1 MVAIVAAATPFV
13 YIEEKEAF
21 LTLFPHRYDFIYAAH
36 PDPKGKPNWR
46 SEDRYPLS
54 DRQLQKGE
62 YLYGVRFEKE
72 TEYFLLDIDRT
83 SPYHPAV
90 APLAFNRI
98 FEVLELLGLSN
109 RITCTS
115 SDSEGLHVYVPISK
129 AFNSW
134 KLAKA
139 VSMALEA
146 AGFKLKLG
154 QLEIFPNP
162 KAYVTENTPSLFN
175 AHRLPLQM
183 GSYILNDDLQP
194 VSGSQTHFARMWLA
208 CQRHNQLNTRRV
220 KMWLRK
226 AKQFSYQL
234 SSNANKFLSDLNAE
248 IEAGWT
254 GSGQTNRLLG
264 RITMRSFIF
273 NHIIK
278 GGNPLT
284 GKALVEKIVSVAIAL
299 PGYKDWCRHQHE
311 IEDRAT
317 EWARCIENSHYFA
330 YGSGKGKYKPLD
342 ASNQIDN
349 EPDYNQ
355 KKARETQ
362 TKISAA
368 IADLKDKGLLPE
380 AVTARFKALLSYKIG
395 GASLYRYRELW
406 HPIELERN
414 LEESGRHSTAF
425 ESACAGGANALENL
439 TSLLSE
445 NDSNSPDGKGS
456 ADLDN
461 ADDSAEDSNLLES
474 PQATRDRIKQQLAN
488 AQAARRKNAES
499 AADTQVDEVA
509 KAIHR
514 RALERMREFLL
525 SGEPIL
531 LVEVGQW
538 LAKQPKAVRK
548 EFIAQSDGA
557 LQSLISD
564 LATVAECLVRIK
576 LSPWEVRF
584 ELEARFEKSTILD
597 LTVAERRQWVRSLVC
612 RAQNED
618 SG

>member
-1 MVAIVAAATPFV
+1 MTLTAANTFQYV
-13 YIEEKEAF
+13 KENSDAF
-21 LTLFPHRYDFIYAAH
+21 LSLFPHRYDFIYAPH
-36 PDPKGKPNWR
+36 PNPKEDPSWR

-54 DRQLQKGE
+54 DRQLIKGE

-98 FEVLELLGLSN
+98 FEVLEPLGLSN
-109 RITCTS
+109 SIICTS
-115 SDSEGLHVYVPISK
+115 SDSEGLHVYIPISK

-162 KAYVTENTPSLFN
+162 KAYVTESTPSLFN

-194 VSGSQTHFARMWLA
+194 ISSSQTHFARMWKA
-208 CQRHNQLNTRRV
+208 CQRHNQLNTRRIRS
-220 KMWLRK
+220 WLRK
-226 AKQFSYQL
+226 AKQFSYNL
-234 SSNANKFLSDLNAE
+234 SNNASKYLSDLNTE
-248 IEAGWT
+248 IENGWT
-254 GSGQTNRLLG
+254 GQGQTNRLLG
-264 RITMRSFIF
+264 RIAMRSFVF
-273 NHIIK
+273 NHVVE

-284 GKALVEKIVSVAIAL
+284 GKALIEKIVSVAIAL
-299 PGYKDWCRHQHE
+299 PGYKDWCQHQHE
-311 IEDRAT
+311 IDGRAT
-317 EWARCIENSHYFA
+317 EWARCVENSHYFA

-355 KKARETQ
+355 KKSRETRE
-362 TKISAA
+362 KIKAA
-368 IADLKDKGLLPE
+368 FTDLEGKNLLPE
-380 AVTARFKALLSYKIG
+380 TVTARFKALLNYRIG

-406 HPIELERN
+406 HPIELRKSC
-414 LEESGRHSTAF
+414 EESGLQTTALR
-425 ESACAGGANALENL
+425 SACAGGANASQNL

-445 NDSNSPDGKGS
+445 NDSNLPDGKGS
-456 ADLDN
+456 TDSDDADSSTE
-461 ADDSAEDSNLLES
+461 ASNTPES
-474 PQATRDRIKQQLAN
+474 PQAIRDRIKQQLVK
-488 AQAARRKNAES
+488 AQEVRRKNAES
-499 AADTQVDEVA
+499 AVGNQVDDMA

-538 LAKQPKAVRK
+538 LTKQPEAVRR
-548 EFIAQSDGA
+548 EFSTEGDPT
-557 LQSLISD
+557 LQDLIGD
-564 LATVAECLVRIK
+564 LATIAECLVQIK

-584 ELEARFEKSTILD
+584 ELEEQYQKSLILD
-597 LTVAERRQWVRSLVC
+597 LTPEERKQWLNQLSHRH
-612 RAQNED
+612 RITD
-618 SG
+618 SS